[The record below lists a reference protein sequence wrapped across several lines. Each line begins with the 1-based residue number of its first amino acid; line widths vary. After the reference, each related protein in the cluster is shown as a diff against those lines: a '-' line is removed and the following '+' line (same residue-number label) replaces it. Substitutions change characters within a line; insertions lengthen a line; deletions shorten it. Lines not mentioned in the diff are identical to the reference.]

1 MLKTQQQQL
10 ESLAKERHILED
22 RIKMQ
27 YHINGGFLMFVSMKM
42 SSLRDGACAG
52 FCKKAHMM
60 VGLKQREA
68 YFCKM
73 KLVEKEDELTDF
85 RIWFDILSKNSKD
98 ISQRD
103 PKETRKGI
111 MSGRKYSSSKFATF
125 EDTGRQCKKAEA
137 RRETSAPRVP
147 DLMKDNEKGRR
158 SSKRKRDDV
167 GFLKR
172 QNCSLLH
179 LKFPD

>member
-27 YHINGGFLMFVSMKM
+27 YHIN
-42 SSLRDGACAG
+42 
-52 FCKKAHMM
+52 
-60 VGLKQREA
+60 
-68 YFCKM
+68 
-73 KLVEKEDELTDF
+73 VEKEDELTDF